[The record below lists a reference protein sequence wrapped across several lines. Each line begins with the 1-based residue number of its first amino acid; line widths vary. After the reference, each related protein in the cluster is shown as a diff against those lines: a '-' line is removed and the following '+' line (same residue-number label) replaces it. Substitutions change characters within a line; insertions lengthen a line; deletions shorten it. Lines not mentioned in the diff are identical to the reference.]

1 MIKLTKTK
9 ESGWVDNV
17 IGTETSDW
25 VVKKAP
31 NIAVVEWFGW
41 CAVENMGTPEKRFLV
56 RHGMTR
62 KDCLE
67 QLEQIRPEL
76 AEV

>member
-17 IGTETSDW
+17 IGTETADW

-41 CAVENMGTPEKRFLV
+41 CAIENMGTPEKRILV
-56 RHGMTR
+56 RNGSTR
-62 KDCLE
+62 KECLE
-67 QLEQIRPEL
+67 RLEQKRPEL
-76 AEV
+76 AD